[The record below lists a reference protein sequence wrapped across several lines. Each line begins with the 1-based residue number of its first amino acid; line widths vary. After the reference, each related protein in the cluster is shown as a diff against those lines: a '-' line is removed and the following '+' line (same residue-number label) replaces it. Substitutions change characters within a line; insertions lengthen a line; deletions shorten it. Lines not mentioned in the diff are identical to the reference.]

1 MQRIWSTKEIN
12 ESFKLTQFYVLL
24 WTCSRIERQRSCW
37 TSKNKKDRASSRVS
51 VVQRNSTGSL
61 LQTTESLFLITLS
74 SSKND
79 YLWGPGGVVS
89 RGAHWCRLRRK
100 ITFFQKNITVLN
112 YGHIASTSELF
123 KVAVVLSH
131 IFISSSSSACFTIDT
146 LVGN

>member
-1 MQRIWSTKEIN
+1 MQSHKGNVRAE
-12 ESFKLTQFYVLL
+12 LVVPL
-24 WTCSRIERQRSCW
+24 
-37 TSKNKKDRASSRVS
+37 KDRASSRF
-51 VVQRNSTGSL
+51 QFKEIPRSL

-79 YLWGPGGVVS
+79 YLWGRGGGKQ
-89 RGAHWCRLRRK
+89 RCTLMQAKKEDNFL
-100 ITFFQKNITVLN
+100 QKNITVLN

-131 IFISSSSSACFTIDT
+131 IFISSSSSACSTIDT